1 MVPFSPGFAPIAS
14 TSDDGTLWQI
24 QAGITKNW
32 TGLGNTAFYGEYAR
46 GEDLQR
52 SLSPRTRQPAGLDPL
67 SSCRTTMTMWGLG
80 VVQNIDAAA
89 MESIWLSATIAS
101 IATH

>member
-1 MVPFSPGFAPIAS
+1 MDPLRARQWYRFPGFAPVAS

-52 SLSPRTRQPAGLDPL
+52 TFSLRHRRGRRCHPVER
-67 SSCRTTMTMWGLG
+67 
-80 VVQNIDAAA
+80 V
-89 MESIWLSATIAS
+89 
-101 IATH
+101 